1 MTAHLLNNSMLDEQ
15 EFIFMDDEYLLFEDD
30 KEDSQAESREEWTI
44 MIVDDEKEVHE
55 VTQLALLGF
64 SFDNKELNFISAYSG
79 QEAKRLIQQH
89 PETAIILLDVVM
101 ESNHAGLMVAKYIRE
116 ELGNYLVRIVLR
128 TGQPGEAP
136 ENSVILDYDIN
147 DYRTKTE
154 LTQQKLITTIVSAL
168 RAYRDLVTTS
178 GNQKELEDVLS
189 NVKERYEHAHQIN
202 ENLQEEITKRKLT
215 EVELRAAKE
224 AAEAANQAKGHFLAT
239 MSHELRAPLHA
250 ILGKSELLLE
260 GSYGPLSQPQ
270 HSSVRTLEQSGRHL
284 LSLINDI
291 LDLAKIEAGKFAL
304 DIWPCA
310 VEPVCR
316 ISLQIMR
323 PLAEAKAVK
332 LYFTMDPNVT
342 MMYADERRLKQIFI
356 NLLNNAIKFTP
367 SGGSVGLDVVGDV
380 KGKKIHFTVWDT
392 GIGIPAEDMERLFEP
407 FVQLDNNELRHEG
420 TGLGLSLVR
429 SLTDKHGGTIEVL
442 SEVGKGSRF
451 TISLNHDFNKRRRRL
466 LFQQKSPKSSPQAL
480 AVK

>member
-30 KEDSQAESREEWTI
+30 EEDSQAESREHWTI
-44 MIVDDEKEVHE
+44 MIVDDEREVHE
-55 VTQLALLGF
+55 VTQLALAGF

-79 QEAKRLIQQH
+79 EEAKSLIQQH

-101 ESNHAGLMVAKYIRE
+101 ESNHAGLIVAKYIRE
-116 ELGNYLVRIVLR
+116 ELNNHLVRIVLR

-168 RAYRDLVTTS
+168 RAYRDLVTTNA
-178 GNQKELEDVLS
+178 NQTELQKLLL
-189 NVKERYEHAHQIN
+189 NIKTQYEQAHHLN

-215 EVELRAAKE
+215 EVELRQAKE
-224 AAEAANQAKGHFLAT
+224 AAEAANKAKGQFLAT

-260 GSYGPLSQPQ
+260 GSYGPLSQSQ
-270 HSSVRTLEQSGRHL
+270 HSSIRTLEQSGRHL

-310 VEPVCR
+310 VEPICR

-323 PLAEAKAVK
+323 QLAESKKIK

-342 MMYADERRLKQIFI
+342 MIYADERRLKQILI

-367 SGGSVGLDVVGDV
+367 LGGRVGLDVVGDV
-380 KGKKIHFTVWDT
+380 SGKKIHFSVWDT
-392 GIGIPAEDMERLFEP
+392 GIGIAAEDMKRLFEP
-407 FVQLDNNELRHEG
+407 FVQLDNNRHEG

-429 SLTDKHGGTIEVL
+429 SLTDKHGGTISVE

-451 TISLNHDFNKRRRRL
+451 TISLNHNFKKRRQKTL
-466 LFQQKSPKSSPQAL
+466 LQKKRQKYSLPAVESISS
-480 AVK
+480 

>member
-1 MTAHLLNNSMLDEQ
+1 MTAHLLNNSMLDDQ
-15 EFIFMDDEYLLFEDD
+15 EFIFMDDEFLLFEDD
-30 KEDSQAESREEWTI
+30 EEDSQAESRDGWTI

-55 VTQLALLGF
+55 VTQLALQGF

-178 GNQKELEDVLS
+178 ANQKELENILS
-189 NVKERYEHAHQIN
+189 NVKERYEHVHHIN

-215 EVELRAAKE
+215 EVELREAKE
-224 AAEAANQAKGHFLAT
+224 AAEAANQAKGQFLAT

-260 GSYGPLSQPQ
+260 GSYGALSQPQ

-310 VEPVCR
+310 VEPICR

-323 PLAEAKAVK
+323 PLAEAKALK

-380 KGKKIHFTVWDT
+380 SGKKIHFIVWDT

-451 TISLNHDFNKRRRRL
+451 TISLNHDFNKRQRRL

-480 AVK
+480 AVE